1 MPTVIP
7 PVVGFILDPGWKGLN
22 PPKSLLFAASDLGI
36 LRVCGMNECPENAT
50 MVEVRMEVIRR
61 CDVDLI
67 MFFVCICDVCR
78 CVQNYWQRHFLGRV

>member
-1 MPTVIP
+1 
-7 PVVGFILDPGWKGLN
+7 
-22 PPKSLLFAASDLGI
+22 
-36 LRVCGMNECPENAT
+36 MNECPENAT

-61 CDVDLI
+61 CDIDLI